1 MGTSFGTA
9 YLANLLIFVVVDVAW
24 LAAMV
29 SRLYRPRIGAVL
41 RERPGLV
48 PAGLFYLAYP
58 LGVAAL
64 AVVPA
69 SGSWTAALW
78 RGAALGAMCYGTY
91 NLTNQAT
98 VRGWS
103 TTVSVVD
110 TGWGTVVTGA
120 TAGASCWIA
129 QALAAA

>member
-1 MGTSFGTA
+1 MLTAYGTA
-9 YLANLLIFVVVDVAW
+9 YLASLLIFVVVDAAW
-24 LAAMV
+24 LATMV
-29 SRLYRPRIGAVL
+29 SRFYRPRIGAVL

-64 AVVPA
+64 AVAPA
-69 SGSWTAALW
+69 SGSWIMALW

-98 VRGWS
+98 VREWS
-103 TTVSVVD
+103 STVSVVD
-110 TGWGTVVTGA
+110 TGWGTVVTAA
-120 TAGASCWIA
+120 TAGAGCWIA
-129 QALAAA
+129 QALVGA